1 MEIFPGVAHVAL
13 TVRDVRASAEWYK
26 RLFQLDPVL
35 DEDAG
40 DFHHIVF
47 MLPGGVMIGL
57 HEHPSTDPGT
67 FNETNMG
74 LDHLAFACTDRSELE
89 RWAGRL
95 EEMGITNSGVE
106 DHSYGSDVSFRDP
119 DNIAL
124 EFFAPPEP
132 SG

>member
-1 MEIFPGVAHVAL
+1 MGTFPGMSHVAL

-40 DFHHIVF
+40 DFYHIVF
-47 MLPGGVMIGL
+47 MLPGGVSVGL
-57 HEHPSTDPGT
+57 HEHPSADPGT

-74 LDHLAFACTDRSELE
+74 LDHLAFACADRLELE
-89 RWAGRL
+89 QWAARL
-95 EEMGITNSGVE
+95 DEMGIAHSGVE

-124 EFFAPPEP
+124 EFFAPP
-132 SG
+132 S